1 MLAFHFTSPII
12 FSMVSHG
19 VARLLLSNEY
29 CAQKTA
35 FLLHACSLYPVK
47 MQLSRHFTGFF
58 RYFTKSLLLHFKT
71 SLLIIKK
78 VIFTLFGY
86 IYNIGKDFYEN
97 KITPSVILLIITVI
111 FFIAGIF
118 SMGIQARQQISDT
131 EQSLDAFI
139 SQVKDKQ
146 QALNDAQTFFI
157 RCQRKKDL
165 LNYRQQKASG
175 RQTAV
180 QEHRDTQ
187 ESSEAVTSVFS
198 QDHS

>member
-1 MLAFHFTSPII
+1 M
-12 FSMVSHG
+12 
-19 VARLLLSNEY
+19 
-29 CAQKTA
+29 K
-35 FLLHACSLYPVK
+35 
-47 MQLSRHFTGFF
+47 
-58 RYFTKSLLLHFKT
+58 
-71 SLLIIKK
+71 
-78 VIFTLFGY
+78 
-86 IYNIGKDFYEN
+86 N

-118 SMGIQARQQISDT
+118 FMGIQARQ
-131 EQSLDAFI
+131 QSLDAFI

-146 QALNDAQTFFI
+146 QALNDAQTSFSSAVKE
-157 RCQRKKDL
+157 KKDL

>member
-1 MLAFHFTSPII
+1 M
-12 FSMVSHG
+12 
-19 VARLLLSNEY
+19 
-29 CAQKTA
+29 K
-35 FLLHACSLYPVK
+35 
-47 MQLSRHFTGFF
+47 
-58 RYFTKSLLLHFKT
+58 
-71 SLLIIKK
+71 
-78 VIFTLFGY
+78 
-86 IYNIGKDFYEN
+86 N

-118 SMGIQARQQISDT
+118 FMEIQARQQISDT

-146 QALNDAQTFFI
+146 QALNDAQTSFSSAD
-157 RCQRKKDL
+157 QEKKRSSEL
-165 LNYRQQKASG
+165 SPAKASG

>member
-1 MLAFHFTSPII
+1 M
-12 FSMVSHG
+12 
-19 VARLLLSNEY
+19 
-29 CAQKTA
+29 K
-35 FLLHACSLYPVK
+35 
-47 MQLSRHFTGFF
+47 
-58 RYFTKSLLLHFKT
+58 
-71 SLLIIKK
+71 
-78 VIFTLFGY
+78 
-86 IYNIGKDFYEN
+86 N

-118 SMGIQARQQISDT
+118 FM
-131 EQSLDAFI
+131 EQSLDAFM

-146 QALNDAQTFFI
+146 QALNDAQTSFSSAVKE
-157 RCQRKKDL
+157 KKDL

-198 QDHS
+198 QGHS

>member
-1 MLAFHFTSPII
+1 M
-12 FSMVSHG
+12 
-19 VARLLLSNEY
+19 
-29 CAQKTA
+29 K
-35 FLLHACSLYPVK
+35 
-47 MQLSRHFTGFF
+47 
-58 RYFTKSLLLHFKT
+58 
-71 SLLIIKK
+71 
-78 VIFTLFGY
+78 
-86 IYNIGKDFYEN
+86 N

-118 SMGIQARQQISDT
+118 FMGIQARQQIS
-131 EQSLDAFI
+131 I
-139 SQVKDKQ
+139 SSAVKE
-146 QALNDAQTFFI
+146 
-157 RCQRKKDL
+157 KKDL

>member
-1 MLAFHFTSPII
+1 M
-12 FSMVSHG
+12 
-19 VARLLLSNEY
+19 
-29 CAQKTA
+29 K
-35 FLLHACSLYPVK
+35 
-47 MQLSRHFTGFF
+47 
-58 RYFTKSLLLHFKT
+58 
-71 SLLIIKK
+71 
-78 VIFTLFGY
+78 
-86 IYNIGKDFYEN
+86 N

-118 SMGIQARQQISDT
+118 FMGIQARQQISDT

-146 QALNDAQTFFI
+146 QALNDAQTSFSSKE
-157 RCQRKKDL
+157 KKDL

-180 QEHRDTQ
+180 REHRDTQ

-198 QDHS
+198 QGHS

>member
-1 MLAFHFTSPII
+1 M
-12 FSMVSHG
+12 
-19 VARLLLSNEY
+19 
-29 CAQKTA
+29 K
-35 FLLHACSLYPVK
+35 
-47 MQLSRHFTGFF
+47 
-58 RYFTKSLLLHFKT
+58 
-71 SLLIIKK
+71 
-78 VIFTLFGY
+78 
-86 IYNIGKDFYEN
+86 N

-118 SMGIQARQQISDT
+118 FMGIQARQQISDT

-146 QALNDAQTFFI
+146 QALNDAQTSFSSAVKE
-157 RCQRKKDL
+157 KKDL

-187 ESSEAVTSVFS
+187 SGQQLIPEIFYKTFTIERTLTYRK
-198 QDHS
+198 DLYNEK

>member
-1 MLAFHFTSPII
+1 M
-12 FSMVSHG
+12 
-19 VARLLLSNEY
+19 
-29 CAQKTA
+29 K
-35 FLLHACSLYPVK
+35 
-47 MQLSRHFTGFF
+47 
-58 RYFTKSLLLHFKT
+58 
-71 SLLIIKK
+71 
-78 VIFTLFGY
+78 
-86 IYNIGKDFYEN
+86 N

-118 SMGIQARQQISDT
+118 FMGIQARQQISDT

-139 SQVKDKQ
+139 SQDKQ
-146 QALNDAQTFFI
+146 QALNDAQTSFSSAVKE
-157 RCQRKKDL
+157 KKDL

-198 QDHS
+198 QGHS

>member
-1 MLAFHFTSPII
+1 M
-12 FSMVSHG
+12 
-19 VARLLLSNEY
+19 
-29 CAQKTA
+29 K
-35 FLLHACSLYPVK
+35 
-47 MQLSRHFTGFF
+47 
-58 RYFTKSLLLHFKT
+58 
-71 SLLIIKK
+71 
-78 VIFTLFGY
+78 
-86 IYNIGKDFYEN
+86 N

-118 SMGIQARQQISDT
+118 FMGIQARQQISDT

-146 QALNDAQTFFI
+146 QALNDAQTSFSSAVKE
-157 RCQRKKDL
+157 KKDL
-165 LNYRQQKASG
+165 LNYSQQKASG